1 MIHSGFWGCGA
12 FGGNKAMMLMLQE
25 LAARMAG
32 VERLVLHVMDE
43 AGQTSAAVCS
53 SHVKQFL
60 DVGEV
65 STPAM
70 IDRVVAMGLRWGVGN
85 GT

>member
-1 MIHSGFWGCGA
+1 
-12 FGGNKAMMLMLQE
+12 MLILQQ

-32 VERLVLHVMDE
+32 VERLVMQVTG
-43 AGQTSAAVCS
+43 AYGRKPGSVS
-53 SHVKQFL
+53 SSQVKQFL
-60 DVGEV
+60 DVGHV

-70 IDRVVAMGLRWGVGN
+70 INRVVAMGLRRRVGG